1 MSEPGGGNELQAIFR
16 ATPMPDLGP
25 EPARGAGLLA
35 RLRVG
40 AVLLLVGLA
49 TLIGI
54 PLQWL
59 SLKLGLPTRRWIPA
73 VFHRIV
79 LRLIGVRVRVH
90 GAPAQGRPLLLL
102 SNHSSWLDICVVGS
116 LFPLF
121 FVAKSEVE
129 KWPVIG
135 LLAALQ
141 RSVFVNRQRR
151 SATGAVNREIAA
163 RLAQGDPVVLFA
175 EGTSNDGNR
184 ILPFRS
190 ALVGAVREAF
200 DGERQVLVQPMAVS
214 YVRLQGMPMGRS
226 HRPVAAWTGDL
237 ELAPHLMEVL
247 RQGAIDVD
255 VTFGHARMLDA
266 DVDRKRVTRACEA
279 EVRAL
284 FSAQILGRAP
294 PPGFAP

>member
-1 MSEPGGGNELQAIFR
+1 MSTPSGGGELETIFR
-16 ATPMPDLGP
+16 SAPMPDLGP
-25 EPARGAGLLA
+25 EPVRGARPLA
-35 RLRVG
+35 RLRLG
-40 AVLLLVGLA
+40 AIFALVGLA

-59 SLKLGLPTRRWIPA
+59 SLKLGLPTRRVIPA
-73 VFHRIV
+73 WFHRIV
-79 LRLIGVRVRVH
+79 LKLIGVRVTVH

-102 SNHSSWLDICVVGS
+102 SNHASWLDISVVGS

-135 LLAALQ
+135 LLAVLQ
-141 RSVFVNRQRR
+141 RTVFVDRQRR

-163 RLAQGDPVVLFA
+163 RLAEGDPVVLFA
-175 EGTSNDGNR
+175 EGTSDDGNR

-200 DGERQVLVQPMAVS
+200 DGERPVLVQPMAVS
-214 YVRLQGMPMGRS
+214 YVRLQGIPMGRS

-237 ELAPHLMEVL
+237 DLAPHLLEVL
-247 RQGAIDVD
+247 RQGAIDVE
-255 VTFGHARMLDA
+255 VSFGHVRMLDGEA
-266 DVDRKRVTRACEA
+266 DRKRVTRACES
-279 EVRAL
+279 EVRSL
-284 FSAQILGRAP
+284 FSARVLGRPP

>member
-1 MSEPGGGNELQAIFR
+1 MTDPSSGDLQAIFR
-16 ATPMPDLGP
+16 SAPMPDVGP
-25 EPARGAGLLA
+25 EPARGAGLVTKA
-35 RLRVG
+35 RVG
-40 AVLLLVGLA
+40 VVLALVGLV
-49 TLIGI
+49 TLVGI

-59 SLKLGLPTRRWIPA
+59 SLKLGLPIRRHIPA
-73 VFHRIV
+73 WYHRIV
-79 LRLIGVRVRVH
+79 LRLIGVRVTVH
-90 GAPAQGRPLLLL
+90 GAPAEGRPLLLL
-102 SNHSSWLDICVVGS
+102 SNHASWLDISVLGS

-121 FVAKSEVE
+121 FVAKSDVE

-135 LLAALQ
+135 LLATLQ
-141 RSVFVNRQRR
+141 RTVFVDRQRR

-190 ALVGAVREAF
+190 ALVGAVRDAF
-200 DGERQVLVQPMAVS
+200 DGERPVIVQPMAVA

-247 RQGAIDVD
+247 RQGAIDVE
-255 VTFGHARMLDA
+255 VTFGHARMLDGEA
-266 DVDRKRVTRACEA
+266 DRKHVTRACER
-279 EVRAL
+279 EVRTL
-284 FSAQILGRAP
+284 LSAHLLGRAP
-294 PPGFAP
+294 PKGLGT